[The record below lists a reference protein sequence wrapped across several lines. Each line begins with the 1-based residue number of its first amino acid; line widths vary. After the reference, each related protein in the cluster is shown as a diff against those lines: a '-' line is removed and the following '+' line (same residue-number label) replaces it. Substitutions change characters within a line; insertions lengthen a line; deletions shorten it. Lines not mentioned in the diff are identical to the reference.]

1 MALSIIA
8 RIVAVPA
15 VRVAGVIAGNIAI
28 IAGSIVATEKVL
40 NWTSKKP
47 DFIKDNTKQQ
57 GSLTLK
63 QKWAMLKS

>member
-28 IAGSIVATEKVL
+28 IAGSVVAADKLL
-40 NWTSKKP
+40 NWKATKP
-47 DFIKDNTKQQ
+47 DFMRDNTKTQ
-57 GSLTLK
+57 GPLSMK
-63 QKWAMLKS
+63 QKWALLRS